1 MNKTRTLV
9 PVAVAALVALA
20 AGVFVAQRPSRSE
33 PARIVVARV
42 PLPAPTAES
51 IAEAPTPAPAAP
63 EVAPESSPVASSP
76 EPAEAAPPPPVVAPA
91 PAIPAGPDFIFSTKD
106 APLDPLARAALS
118 MVGADP
124 DAEEYWLA
132 AINDPS
138 LPAEE
143 RQDLIE
149 DLNEDGLSDPQHPTA
164 DDLPLILSRL
174 RLIEDVREE
183 AMDEVNADA
192 FQEAYKDLLNLA
204 RLASGGRFP

>member
-1 MNKTRTLV
+1 V
-9 PVAVAALVALA
+9 
-20 AGVFVAQRPSRSE
+20 QWRSE
-33 PARIVVARV
+33 AEPTLIAVARV
-42 PLPAPTAES
+42 QAA
-51 IAEAPTPAPAAP
+51 APAGETSVPATQARAPVPPIP
-63 EVAPESSPVASSP
+63 EVEPESSPLPS
-76 EPAEAAPPPPVVAPA
+76 PPPPELANARAVMTVPA
-91 PAIPAGPDFIFSTKD
+91 LPESPGTGKD
-106 APLDPLARAALS
+106 APLDPLARMALS

-124 DAEEYWLA
+124 AAEEYWLA

-149 DLNEDGLSDPQHPTA
+149 DLNEDGLSDPQHPTE

-174 RLIEDVREE
+174 RLIEDVGEE

-204 RLASGGRFP
+204 RLASGGQLLKD